1 MTDRRSS
8 LRIRAA
14 IFIITLAL
22 ALAISASPRLD
33 PAAKEAVTFAIIG
46 DSGTGEAAQF
56 DVARQMKATREK
68 ARFDFVLM
76 LGDNI
81 YPNGE
86 AARFK
91 PCFEE
96 PYKDLLKDGVKF
108 YAALGNH
115 DLERGTDAALHYDHF
130 NMDGHRYYH
139 FTKGDDLLEFFA
151 LDSSVMTSEQLAWFE
166 DKLKASKA
174 KWKVA
179 FFHHPLYS
187 SARKHG
193 SDDRLRQMLE
203 PLFMRYKVDVAF
215 AGHDHV
221 YERVKPQHGIYYF
234 TEGASGKLR
243 AGNID
248 RRSSI
253 FEAGNDEI
261 HSFLLVQVEP
271 SQMKVEAIGA
281 DGKVLDSTV
290 ISKAK

>member
-1 MTDRRSS
+1 MHVS
-8 LRIRAA
+8 LRVRTA
-14 IFIITLAL
+14 ILFFILTLTV
-22 ALAISASPRLD
+22 SASPPFK

-56 DVARQMKATREK
+56 EVARQMKATREK
-68 ARFDFVLM
+68 TPFDFVLM

-130 NMDGHRYYH
+130 HMDGHRYYH
-139 FTKGDDLLEFFA
+139 FTKGDNLIEFFA
-151 LDSSVMTSEQLAWFE
+151 LDSSVMTSEQLAWAE

-193 SDDRLRQMLE
+193 SDERLRQMLE

-221 YERVKPQHGIYYF
+221 YERIKPQNGIYYF

-248 RRSSI
+248 RRSAI
-253 FEAGNDEI
+253 FEAGNDAI

-281 DGKVLDSTV
+281 DGKILDSTV
-290 ISKAK
+290 IGKAK

>member
-1 MTDRRSS
+1 MTHARSS
-8 LRIRAA
+8 FRVRAA
-14 IFIITLAL
+14 LLIFAL
-22 ALAISASPRLD
+22 AFAVSASPRVDD
-33 PAAKEAVTFAIIG
+33 PPKEPVTFAIIG

-56 DVARQMKATREK
+56 DVARQMKTTREK
-68 ARFDFVLM
+68 SHFDFVLM

-115 DLERGTDAALHYDHF
+115 DLERGTNAALHYDHVH
-130 NMDGHRYYH
+130 MDGHRYYS
-139 FTKGDDLLEFFA
+139 FKKSDGLIEFFA
-151 LDSSVMTSEQLAWFE
+151 LDSSVMTDKQLAWLE
-166 DKLKASKA
+166 DALKSSKA
-174 KWKVA
+174 RWKVA

-193 SDDRLRQMLE
+193 SDDGLRRVLE
-203 PLFMRYKVDVAF
+203 PLFVRYKVDAVF

-221 YERVKPQHGIYYF
+221 YERVKPQNGVRYF

-243 AGNID
+243 PGNID
-248 RRSSI
+248 RRSTI
-253 FEAGNDEI
+253 YEAGNDEI
-261 HSFLLVQVEP
+261 HSFLLVQVMP
-271 SQMKVEAIGA
+271 SQMRVEAIGA
-281 DGKVLDSTV
+281 DGKVLDSTA
-290 ISKAK
+290 ISKSE

>member
-1 MTDRRSS
+1 MPVA
-8 LRIRAA
+8 LRVRTA
-14 IFIITLAL
+14 ILFFILTLTV
-22 ALAISASPRLD
+22 SASQPFK
-33 PAAKEAVTFAIIG
+33 PFAKEAVTFALIG

-68 ARFDFVLM
+68 TPFDFVLM

-86 AARFK
+86 ASRFK

-130 NMDGHRYYH
+130 HMDGHRYYH
-139 FTKGDDLLEFFA
+139 FTKENDLIEFFA

-221 YERVKPQHGIYYF
+221 YERIKPQHGIYYF

-243 AGNID
+243 PGNID
-248 RRSSI
+248 RRSAI
-253 FEAGNDEI
+253 FEAGNDEAN
-261 HSFLLVQVEP
+261 SFLLVQVDS
-271 SQMKVEAIGA
+271 SQMKIEAVGA